1 MNAAPAIPHRARRV
15 APAALLALVLGLL
28 LAGCREVQEEA
39 ATTLQPAEVTQL
51 EGQDAVQVRFSADA
65 ADRVDLQTVP
75 VQRRG
80 VHVVVPDVALIY
92 DGQGVPWVYTSTGP
106 LTFMRAKVV
115 VDRVDGHQVLLSE
128 GPPVGTEVV
137 TVGATQVYGTELGI
151 GESH

>member
-1 MNAAPAIPHRARRV
+1 M
-15 APAALLALVLGLL
+15 
-28 LAGCREVQEEA
+28 
-39 ATTLQPAEVTQL
+39 TQL
-51 EGQDAVQVRFSADA
+51 EGEDAAQVRFTADA

-106 LTFMRAKVV
+106 LTFMRTKVV
-115 VDRVDGHQVLLSE
+115 VDRVDGHHVLLSE